1 MSEDL
6 QITTADGVCE
16 VQISRPKTKN
26 SFLTTMY
33 SEFAATLERVDADDD
48 VRVVLVHGE
57 AGNFSSGND
66 LQDFIENPPTSAQST
81 VFRFMQTLHGFS
93 KPIIAAV
100 DGFAV
105 GIGTTMLLH
114 CDVVY
119 ATPRSKFLLPFMNLG
134 VVPEAASTLLLP
146 RDAGLRLAS
155 EMLLFGDVFDV
166 HTASAAGLV
175 SKVVAE
181 EELLGHAKKRASQ
194 LAKKPLGVVLETKAL
209 LKRELNAAIAERIDA
224 EAEIF
229 CKTLQEPPAQAAIA
243 AFVNKRPSPR
253 S

>member
-66 LQDFIENPPTSAQST
+66 LKDFIENPPTSAQST

-119 ATPRSKFLLPFMNLG
+119 ATPRSKFLLPFMNLA

-166 HTASAAGLV
+166 ETASAAGLV
-175 SKVVAE
+175 SRVIPE
-181 EELLGHAKKRASQ
+181 DELLGHAKKRAAQ
-194 LAKKPLGVVLETKAL
+194 LSKKPASVVRETKAL
-209 LKRELNAAIAERIDA
+209 LKRELSAAIAERIDA

-229 CKTLQEPPAQAAIA
+229 CKMLQAPPAQAAIA
-243 AFVNKRPSPR
+243 AFVNKKK
-253 S
+253 

>member
-6 QITTADGVCE
+6 RITTADGVCE
-16 VQISRPKTKN
+16 VQISRPNTKN

-33 SEFAATLERVDADDD
+33 SDFAATLERADADGD
-48 VRVVLVHGE
+48 VRVVLVHGDG
-57 AGNFSSGND
+57 GNFSSGND
-66 LQDFIENPPTSAQST
+66 LKDFVENPPTSAQST

-105 GIGTTMLLH
+105 GVGTTMLLH
-114 CDVVY
+114 CDIVY
-119 ATPRSKFLLPFMNLG
+119 ATPRSKFLLPFMNLA

-146 RDAGLRLAS
+146 RGAGLRLAS

-166 HTASAAGLV
+166 QTASAAGLV
-175 SKVVAE
+175 SRVIPE
-181 EELLGHAKKRASQ
+181 DELLGHAKKRAAQ
-194 LAKKPLGVVLETKAL
+194 LAKKPTGVVRATKAL
-209 LKRELNAAIAERIDA
+209 LKRELNEAIAERIDT

-229 CKTLQEPPAQAAIA
+229 CKTLQEPAAQAAID
-243 AFVNKRPSPR
+243 AFLNKKR
-253 S
+253 